1 MQKRTWTFAALGL
14 IAGVALLAWAFAPRP
29 LEVESAPVARGH
41 FEATIDEDG
50 RTRLRERFVVSS
62 PLAGRLARIT
72 WREGDAVQAGAVLA
86 SLTPVLSPLQDE
98 RTRRELV
105 ARLGTGEAQ
114 VQRAVARVAGAQ
126 VALQQ
131 ARNEHRRSEQLA
143 AQGYVSP
150 TKLEADR
157 LAAEAALRGLDAAE
171 QERHMAEHDLEQS
184 HAALDA
190 VAPRAVPRA
199 GAIGL
204 TSPID
209 GRVLR
214 VLQGSEAT
222 VPAGTP
228 LLELGDTRSLEVV
241 AELLTADALRAQP
254 GSRVLIERWGGEGIL
269 EGRVRLVEPSAFT
282 KVSALGVE
290 EQRVKVLIDLTSP
303 PDRWRALGDGFRVGV
318 RVVTLSAEN
327 VMLVPVAA
335 VFPLPTREGDRAP
348 GMAVFVV
355 DGARARLA
363 PVRVRARNGQHAWI
377 EEGLAPG
384 DAVIVYPPATVSD
397 GSRIKVR
404 QV

>member
-29 LEVESAPVARGH
+29 LEIEVAPVARGH

-62 PLAGRLARIT
+62 PLTGRLARIT

-98 RTRRELV
+98 RTRRELL

-150 TKLEADR
+150 TKLETDR

-184 HAALDA
+184 RAALDA

-254 GSRVLIERWGGEGIL
+254 GSRVLIERWGGDGIL

-335 VFPLPTREGDRAP
+335 MFPLPTREGDRAP

-355 DGARARLA
+355 DGPRARLA

-384 DAVIVYPPATVSD
+384 DAVIVYPPATVGD
-397 GSRIKVR
+397 GSRVKVR

>member
-29 LEVESAPVARGH
+29 LEVEVAPVARGR

-62 PLAGRLARIT
+62 PLTGRLARIT
-72 WREGDAVQAGAVLA
+72 WREGDAVEAGSVLA

-98 RTRRELV
+98 RTRRELL

-157 LAAEAALRGLDAAE
+157 LATEAAQRALDAAE
-171 QERHMAEHDLEQS
+171 QERHMADHDLEQS
-184 HAALDA
+184 RAALDA
-190 VAPRAVPRA
+190 LAPRAAPSA

-204 TSPID
+204 KSPIG

-254 GSRVLIERWGGEGIL
+254 GSRVLIERWGGDGIL
-269 EGRVRLVEPSAFT
+269 EGRVRRVEPSAFT